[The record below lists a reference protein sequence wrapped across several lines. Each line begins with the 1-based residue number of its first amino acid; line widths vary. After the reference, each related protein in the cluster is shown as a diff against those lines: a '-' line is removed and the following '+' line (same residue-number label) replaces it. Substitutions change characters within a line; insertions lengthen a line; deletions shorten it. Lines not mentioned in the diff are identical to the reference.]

1 MTRSLTFK
9 ILAIGALLL
18 MLLVPLAMLDGL
30 VRERQQMKRTATS
43 DVSATWGGPQTIAGP
58 MLAVPYRVGKTET
71 SNERSGT
78 IYFLPDS
85 LTYDADLAPEV
96 LTKGIY
102 RVTLFETTVRVAA
115 QFGPLDL
122 AAARVPES
130 SLIWDD
136 ARLLMGISD
145 PSGLQS
151 LITPVWG
158 GSTLETTP
166 ASEANVLPSAVE
178 ARVPAE
184 LLPIASDAAPVR
196 VTADIQVRGSQSLRV
211 VPLGKSTDVAMRS
224 SWPSPSFVGA
234 FAARNREVSDAG
246 FEADWRVLFL
256 NRGYPQVFRNDG
268 SPSLLAGSFDGDDM
282 MIEAAYRSSNSESD
296 GQAVGV
302 RLIETANVY
311 QQAERAAEYGFLFV
325 LLTFTTFFFVEVLG
339 GRRIHPLQYLLVG
352 CAVALFYLLL
362 LSLAEFIPFGAAY
375 GFSALA
381 ILGLIAM
388 YSRTVLGSWRM
399 SGVVTGLLA
408 VFYGYF
414 YVLLQ
419 LDAYALLAGSIGLLV
434 MLAAV
439 MWVSRKVDW
448 YAFTPPALDK
458 RTEPRTLPTQPKP
471 QAPDA

>member
-9 ILAIGALLL
+9 VLAIGVLLL

-30 VRERQQMKRTATS
+30 VRERQQMKRTATQ
-43 DVSATWGGPQTIAGP
+43 DVAEMWGGPQTIAGP
-58 MLAVPYRVGKTET
+58 LLAVPYRIPKTET
-71 SNERSGT
+71 TGERSGT
-78 IYFLPDS
+78 VYFLPDS
-85 LTYDADLAPEV
+85 LSYDADLSPQV
-96 LTKGIY
+96 RKRGIF
-102 RVTLFETTVRVAA
+102 RVTLFETTVRIDA

-130 SLIWDD
+130 SLIWAD
-136 ARLLMGISD
+136 ARLLMGVSD

-151 LITPVWG
+151 LVAPVWG
-158 GSTLETTP
+158 GRTLETVP
-166 ASEANVLPSAVE
+166 ASEANLLPNAVE
-178 ARVPAE
+178 ARLPAE
-184 LLPIASDAAPVR
+184 LLPITPGAAPVR
-196 VTADIQVRGSQSLRV
+196 VTADVQVRGSQSLRV

-234 FAARNREVSDAG
+234 FAARTREVTDAG

-256 NRGYPQVFRNDG
+256 NRGYPQVFRNDA
-268 SPSLLAGSFDGDDM
+268 SPSLLDGSFDGDEM
-282 MIEAAYRSSNSESD
+282 MIEAAYRGSGRSDVD

-311 QQAERAAEYGFLFV
+311 QQAERASEYGFLFV

-362 LSLAEFIPFGAAY
+362 LSLAEFVPFGVAY
-375 GFSALA
+375 GASALA

-388 YSRTVLGSWRM
+388 YGRAVLGSWRM

-434 MLAAV
+434 MLAVV
-439 MWVSRKVDW
+439 MWVSRTVDW
-448 YAFTPPALDK
+448 YAFTPSSLDK
-458 RTEPRTLPTQPKP
+458 RAEPLPESLE
-471 QAPDA
+471 